1 MFAINQVINK
11 AEVRRDNML
20 FKVLYQDIPNEVPVR
35 ERTKS
40 LYYEAKNER
49 QVRKELSD
57 RKLNIEFVQPL
68 VDAHLEYEQQ
78 SEDFAVENA

>member
-1 MFAINQVINK
+1 MI
-11 AEVRRDNML
+11 

-40 LYYEAKNER
+40 LYYEAKTER
-49 QVRKELSD
+49 QVRTALSD

-68 VDAHLEYEQQ
+68 DEAHLAYEKE
-78 SEDFAVENA
+78 SEKFVVENA